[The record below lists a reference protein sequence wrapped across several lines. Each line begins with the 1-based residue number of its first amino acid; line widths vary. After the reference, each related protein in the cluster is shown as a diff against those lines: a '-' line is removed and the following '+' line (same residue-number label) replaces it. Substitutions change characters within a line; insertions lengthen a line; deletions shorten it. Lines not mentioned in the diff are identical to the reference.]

1 MNFEDF
7 RKELVEKALKI
18 RIELSEHQ
26 IEQFYIYMK
35 LLTEWNEKIN
45 LTAIIEPKEII
56 LKHFIDSLTIS
67 SQIQQSRTIADI
79 GSGAGF
85 PGIPLKIVNPE
96 KELLLIDS
104 LSKRVNF
111 LNEVIKKCNING
123 ITAIHARVEEIGHN
137 SKYRGQF
144 DVTTSRAVAKLNVLL
159 EYMMP
164 LVKLGGKCICLK
176 GPNIDDEIKESK
188 KALNILG
195 GEISKIEKINLP
207 DSDNKRTI
215 IEVLSVKQLPNKY
228 PRKPGTPTSSPL

>member
-96 KELLLIDS
+96 KELVLIDS

-164 LVKLGGKCICLK
+164 LVKLGGRCICLK

>member
-96 KELLLIDS
+96 KELVLIDS

-111 LNEVIKKCNING
+111 LNEVIKNCTYYKEG
-123 ITAIHARVEEIGHN
+123 YELGKSFREAIESQN
-137 SKYRGQF
+137 K
-144 DVTTSRAVAKLNVLL
+144 N
-159 EYMMP
+159 
-164 LVKLGGKCICLK
+164 LK
-176 GPNIDDEIKESK
+176 GK
-188 KALNILG
+188 G
-195 GEISKIEKINLP
+195 
-207 DSDNKRTI
+207 R
-215 IEVLSVKQLPNKY
+215 
-228 PRKPGTPTSSPL
+228 

>member
-7 RKELVEKALKI
+7 GKELVEKALKI

-96 KELLLIDS
+96 KELVLIDS

>member
-96 KELLLIDS
+96 KELVLIDS

-195 GEISKIEKINLP
+195 GEISKIEKLNLP

>member
-96 KELLLIDS
+96 KELVLIDS

-111 LNEVIKKCNING
+111 LNEVIKKCNI
-123 ITAIHARVEEIGHN
+123 
-137 SKYRGQF
+137 
-144 DVTTSRAVAKLNVLL
+144 KLFYSDIIVHCS
-159 EYMMP
+159 
-164 LVKLGGKCICLK
+164 LV
-176 GPNIDDEIKESK
+176 N
-188 KALNILG
+188 
-195 GEISKIEKINLP
+195 KIF
-207 DSDNKRTI
+207 
-215 IEVLSVKQLPNKY
+215 
-228 PRKPGTPTSSPL
+228 

>member
-96 KELLLIDS
+96 KELVLIDS

-164 LVKLGGKCICLK
+164 LVKLRGKCICLK
-176 GPNIDDEIKESK
+176 GPNIDDEIEESK

>member
-96 KELLLIDS
+96 KELVLIDS

-176 GPNIDDEIKESK
+176 GPNIDDEIEESK

-228 PRKPGTPTSSPL
+228 PRKQGKTTNKPN

>member
-96 KELLLIDS
+96 KELVLIDS

-123 ITAIHARVEEIGHN
+123 ITAI
-137 SKYRGQF
+137 
-144 DVTTSRAVAKLNVLL
+144 
-159 EYMMP
+159 
-164 LVKLGGKCICLK
+164 
-176 GPNIDDEIKESK
+176 KE
-188 KALNILG
+188 
-195 GEISKIEKINLP
+195 
-207 DSDNKRTI
+207 
-215 IEVLSVKQLPNKY
+215 
-228 PRKPGTPTSSPL
+228 

>member
-7 RKELVEKALKI
+7 RKEVVEKALKI

-96 KELLLIDS
+96 KELVLIDS

>member
-96 KELLLIDS
+96 KELVLIDS

>member
-35 LLTEWNEKIN
+35 LLTEWNEKTN

-96 KELLLIDS
+96 KELVLIDS

>member
-96 KELLLIDS
+96 KELVLIDS

-111 LNEVIKKCNING
+111 LNEVIKKCNIN
-123 ITAIHARVEEIGHN
+123 T
-137 SKYRGQF
+137 
-144 DVTTSRAVAKLNVLL
+144 
-159 EYMMP
+159 
-164 LVKLGGKCICLK
+164 
-176 GPNIDDEIKESK
+176 
-188 KALNILG
+188 
-195 GEISKIEKINLP
+195 
-207 DSDNKRTI
+207 
-215 IEVLSVKQLPNKY
+215 
-228 PRKPGTPTSSPL
+228 

>member
-67 SQIQQSRTIADI
+67 SQIQQSITIADI

-96 KELLLIDS
+96 KELVLIDS

-176 GPNIDDEIKESK
+176 GPNIDDEIEESK